1 MAFVPESELVFAAE
15 HRACRMCCDQAL
27 ELADELL
34 VPVAVQV
41 SLDSILQRLQSELF
55 EVGDV
60 RAGEGLGREVCERP
74 ASSETSSEPRIRYS
88 SMPSGW
94 LGRLTRR

>member
-55 EVGDV
+55 EVGEYG
-60 RAGEGLGREVCERP
+60 RAKGSDAKSASGP